1 MRWDYEI
8 FLIGVFFLII
18 VSIFGTDAMNYLD
31 DYNRMYNNTSKKSKV
46 SGVSTAALSAGE
58 MMDEAKIRNV
68 ALDYIAQYLLAQ
80 QAGEKSRSAYNEEK
94 EAL

>member
-1 MRWDYEI
+1 MKF
-8 FLIGVFFLII
+8 FLICVFSLII

-31 DYNRMYNNTSKKSKV
+31 DYNRMYNNTSQKSKV

-68 ALDYIAQYLLAQ
+68 ALCRDYIAQYLLAQ
-80 QAGEKSRSAYNEEK
+80 QAGEKSRSAYNGEK
-94 EAL
+94 KLF